1 MATAYR
7 GCAMM
12 DSPVPRSREYEI
24 CVASQLSNLADIGA
38 FITERA
44 RLAGMEEQAVFDVQ
58 MAVDEACT
66 NTMQHGYEG
75 REDGELRI
83 CCFVEGRD
91 FVVRITDQGK
101 PFAPDD
107 VVAPD
112 LSKPLEMREAGGLG
126 LFFMRQ
132 LMDTVEFR
140 PVPEGGNELIM
151 RKRRTASS

>member
-1 MATAYR
+1 MT
-7 GCAMM
+7 
-12 DSPVPRSREYEI
+12 PRVSDPTSEARQYEI
-24 CVASQLSNLADIGA
+24 CVTSELVNLSLIAE
-38 FITERA
+38 FVSERA
-44 RLAGMEEQAVFDVQ
+44 RIAGMDEEEVFDVQ

-132 LMDTVEFR
+132 LMDAVEFR

-151 RKRRTASS
+151 RKRRRASS